1 MMQSAL
7 SRRTCL
13 SALAKGVTAVKM
25 LNIEVPHALD
35 RASAKQR
42 MEMLTQRW
50 QRKYG
55 VRSSWEGDV
64 ARLDG
69 KVLGIS
75 LQAVLEVNDTSVRG
89 EASDPGALLRH
100 KARKYL
106 EEKLALYL
114 DPSKTPEAIEK
125 ADS

>member
-1 MMQSAL
+1 MK
-7 SRRTCL
+7 T
-13 SALAKGVTAVKM
+13 
-25 LNIEVPHALD
+25 LNIEVSHALG

-42 MEMLTQRW
+42 IEMLTQRW

-55 VRSSWEGDV
+55 VRSTWEGDI

-75 LQAVLEVNDTSVRG
+75 LQAVIEVSEESVRG
-89 EASDPGALLRH
+89 QASDPGVLFRH
-100 KARKYL
+100 KAKRYI

-114 DPSKTPEAIEK
+114 DPSKTPETIEK